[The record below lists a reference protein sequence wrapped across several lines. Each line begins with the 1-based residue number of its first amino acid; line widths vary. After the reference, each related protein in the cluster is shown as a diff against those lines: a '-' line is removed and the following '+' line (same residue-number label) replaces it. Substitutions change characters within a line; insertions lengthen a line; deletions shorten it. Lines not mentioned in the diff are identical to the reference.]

1 MYANTHNDG
10 TRKSMGNAF
19 DTNGP
24 SQVADKWGRIKTE
37 RQMLLDATRV
47 NKETN
52 IGYSQQATK
61 SERAPR

>member
-1 MYANTHNDG
+1 MEKTPAQ
-10 TRKSMGNAF
+10 NAF
-19 DTNGP
+19 HWKGQP